1 MTFGLH
7 LTLGFTHSKVAFGLS
22 SSQSD
27 SWNFSSFNYNNSE
40 NMKTLHIPHFC
51 IFHVHVIL
59 TTHEMK
65 ASYLI
70 NVLGPNQVLNP
81 LIN

>member
-7 LTLGFTHSKVAFGLS
+7 LTLGFSHSKVAFGLS
-22 SSQSD
+22 FSQSD

-51 IFHVHVIL
+51 ILHKIY
-59 TTHEMK
+59 
-65 ASYLI
+65 SNYLI
-70 NVLGPNQVLNP
+70 LLMRIKS